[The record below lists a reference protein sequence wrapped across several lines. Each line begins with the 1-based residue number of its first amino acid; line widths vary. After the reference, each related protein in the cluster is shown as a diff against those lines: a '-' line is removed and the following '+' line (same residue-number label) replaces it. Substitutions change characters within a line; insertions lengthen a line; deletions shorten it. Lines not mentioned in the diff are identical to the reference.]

1 MVQSVHCNKYSVRS
15 HGVRFRF
22 LIRAYKARYRDQ
34 KLELAEIRKHV
45 RRDDV
50 ACDVG
55 AHKGSYLY
63 WLALWCRDG
72 LVIAFEPQPV
82 LADYLKTIAKLF
94 PLRFRN
100 VIIEQKAVS
109 SCCGTLDLYVPQEGS
124 PGASLVRRAVTEVH
138 NTVAV
143 PTVSLDEVFKD
154 YKRRVALLKIDVEGA
169 ELEVFKG
176 AERLLTR
183 DGPLL
188 VFECEN
194 RHLENGRVEDVL
206 AYLAALGYDGHF
218 VDGDRLRPVAQFDA
232 ALHQKEQGE
241 GFWNRAG
248 YCNNF
253 IFAKRP
259 AGDHTGRL

>member
-1 MVQSVHCNKYSVRS
+1 MRA
-15 HGVRFRF
+15 RF

-55 AHKGSYLY
+55 AHKGSYLF
-63 WLALWCRDG
+63 WLAHWCRDG

-82 LADYLKTIAKLF
+82 LATYLRAIAKLF

-100 VIIEQKAVS
+100 VIIEETAVS
-109 SCCGTLDLYVPQEGS
+109 SASGTLVLYVPQDGS
-124 PGASLVRRAVTEVH
+124 PGASLVRGAVTEVRKM
-138 NTVAV
+138 VDV
-143 PTVSLDEVFKD
+143 PTTSLDEVFKD
-154 YKRRVALLKIDVEGA
+154 YRRRVALLKVDVEGA
-169 ELEVFKG
+169 ELAVFKG

-194 RHLENGRVEDVL
+194 RHLESGRVEDVL
-206 AYLAALGYDGHF
+206 AYLVRLGYGGHF
-218 VDGDRLRPVAQFDA
+218 VNGDRLTPISQFDA
-232 ALHQKEQGE
+232 KLHQKQQGE
-241 GFWNRAG
+241 GFWNCAG

-253 IFAKRP
+253 ILAKRP
-259 AGDHTGRL
+259 DADHAGRL